1 MALCSI
7 LILTWPPVTAADA
20 LLNCKQEGDV
30 AKRTECLEKNIETL
44 QSEAASNLVQMGS
57 MTFGESPSGT
67 SNWPFHGLPPSGGTS
82 WTSPRIQ
89 FSQSFATKPMVYIAI
104 GGVRSGINIDMDQ
117 LEYSV
122 EPSDIS
128 ETGFAVTVRRTQGI
142 LYGVAVN
149 WIAFGP
155 KKP

>member
-1 MALCSI
+1 
-7 LILTWPPVTAADA
+7 
-20 LLNCKQEGDV
+20 
-30 AKRTECLEKNIETL
+30 
-44 QSEAASNLVQMGS
+44 MGS
-57 MTFGESPSGT
+57 MTFGENPSGT
-67 SNWPFHGLPPSGGTS
+67 PNWPFQGLPPSGGTS

-89 FSQSFATKPMVYIAI
+89 FAQSFAAKPMVYIAI
-104 GGVRSGINIDMDQ
+104 AGVRSGINIDMDR

-122 EPSDIS
+122 EPNDIS
-128 ETGFAVTVRRTQGI
+128 EAGFAVTVRRTQGI